1 MAVEPKMYNLV
12 AHPAYTRV
20 HKLRLSSNSCDFEL
34 FSLTFGVYE
43 AGPQLPVSDF
53 PRPRYLL
60 AISARA
66 PRR

>member
-12 AHPAYTRV
+12 AHPAYTQV

-43 AGPQLPVSDF
+43 AGP
-53 PRPRYLL
+53 
-60 AISARA
+60 
-66 PRR
+66 